1 MAFKSEPSAGEWYRT
16 FRNCHA
22 GTLRTARS
30 HIAIEPGQNPAY
42 LVGCPRWRKVL
53 RVATGN
59 QDWGSYAH
67 PHCKVVMS
75 KAQTLSFIEHLQHC
89 ELLDEKG
96 AQQLRSLTQKKSD
109 SALAV
114 ASRTGM
120 VPEPALVEALADY
133 TGWPVVSFAELSSME
148 PQIIETLE
156 TLQLQ
161 SPWCQHEGLAL
172 WTTQDQLVCCTCD
185 LLSRSAQ
192 EVLRIRSSQ
201 TGKPLGWRIARAM
214 DLENL
219 YASITSQKA
228 KITTSVGDLAHL
240 RELAEEGPIVELV
253 NGLLSQAVTR
263 RASDIHIEPGEY
275 GFVARVR
282 VDGVMRELQKFSADR
297 FDATVCRIKILSQLD
312 IAERRLP
319 QDGRMTA
326 RIHGEVFDV
335 RVSIL
340 PGSNGESVV
349 MRLLRQDRPN
359 YNLGDLGMLDDH
371 SAQFRSWIDAP
382 NGIVL
387 VTGPT
392 GSGKTTTLYTALDLG
407 NDGLKKI
414 ITVEDPVEYK
424 LHGITQL
431 QVNADIGYTFA
442 SALRS
447 ILRHDPDVI
456 LIGEIRDQETA
467 AIAVQSAL
475 TGHLVFSTLHTNSAA
490 GAVTRLGDMGVERF
504 LLASSLR
511 GIMAQR
517 LVRRLCPH
525 CSRAVAEPDP
535 AQYSLLEDALA
546 HWHASNPSTPQ
557 DLHEMHLREPVGCD
571 VCLHTGYLGR
581 IAVYEMFD
589 VDETIR
595 QQILDQ
601 VSETQMIQDL
611 RKRHVRSMMQDGLLK
626 VCTGITTIS
635 EVMTV
640 GQ

>member
-1 MAFKSEPSAGEWYRT
+1 MS
-16 FRNCHA
+16 
-22 GTLRTARS
+22 
-30 HIAIEPGQNPAY
+30 
-42 LVGCPRWRKVL
+42 
-53 RVATGN
+53 VA
-59 QDWGSYAH
+59 
-67 PHCKVVMS
+67 P
-75 KAQTLSFIEHLQHC
+75 TLSFIEHLQHGG
-89 ELLDEKG
+89 LLDEKG
-96 AQQLRSLTQKKSD
+96 ALQLRSLTQSKLD

-120 VPEPALVEALADY
+120 VPEQALMNALASY
-133 TGWPVVSFAELSSME
+133 TGWPIVSFSELSSME
-148 PQIIETLE
+148 PQIIEALD

-161 SPWCQHEGLAL
+161 SAWCQHEGLVL
-172 WTTQDQLVCCTCD
+172 WATQDQLVCCTHD

-192 EVLRIRSSQ
+192 EVLRIKSAQ
-201 TGKPLGWRIARAM
+201 TGKSLSWRIARSV

-219 YASITSQKA
+219 YASVHSQKA
-228 KITTSVGDLAHL
+228 KTTTSTGDLAHL

-282 VDGVMRELQKFSADR
+282 VDGVMRDLQKFSADR

-359 YNLGDLGMLDDH
+359 YDLGDLGMLEDH
-371 SAQFRSWIDAP
+371 SAQFRRWIDAP

-490 GAVTRLGDMGVERF
+490 GAVTRLGDMGVEKF

-525 CSRAVAEPDP
+525 CSRPAEHADP
-535 AQYSLLEDALA
+535 AQKALLEDALEHCNA
-546 HWHASNPSTPQ
+546 NRSEIPQ
-557 DLHEMHLREPVGCD
+557 EMHLREPVGCD

-595 QQILDQ
+595 QQILDH
-601 VSETQMIQDL
+601 VSETQMIRDL
-611 RKRHVRSMMQDGLLK
+611 RARHVRSMTQDGLLK
-626 VCTGITTIS
+626 VCNGITTVS

>member
-1 MAFKSEPSAGEWYRT
+1 
-16 FRNCHA
+16 
-22 GTLRTARS
+22 
-30 HIAIEPGQNPAY
+30 
-42 LVGCPRWRKVL
+42 
-53 RVATGN
+53 
-59 QDWGSYAH
+59 
-67 PHCKVVMS
+67 MS

-192 EVLRIRSSQ
+192 EVLRIKSSQ

-626 VCTGITTIS
+626 VCTGTTTIS

>member
-1 MAFKSEPSAGEWYRT
+1 MALAP
-16 FRNCHA
+16 
-22 GTLRTARS
+22 
-30 HIAIEPGQNPAY
+30 
-42 LVGCPRWRKVL
+42 
-53 RVATGN
+53 
-59 QDWGSYAH
+59 
-67 PHCKVVMS
+67 
-75 KAQTLSFIEHLQHC
+75 TLSFVEHLEQRG
-89 ELLDEKG
+89 LLDAKG
-96 AQQLRSLTQKKSD
+96 GQQLRSLTQRKTD

-120 VPEPALVEALADY
+120 VPEQALVEAFAAY
-133 TGWPVVSFAELSSME
+133 TGWRLVSSSELSSME
-148 PQIIETLE
+148 PQIMEALE
-156 TLQLQ
+156 SLQLQ
-161 SPWCQHEGLAL
+161 SAWCQNEGLVL
-172 WTTQDQLVCCTCD
+172 WATADQLICCTSD
-185 LLSRSAQ
+185 LPSRAAT
-192 EVLRIRSSQ
+192 EVLRIKSAQ
-201 TGKPLGWRIARAM
+201 TGKSLGWRIVRTV
-214 DLENL
+214 DLDNL
-219 YASITSQKA
+219 YSSISTQKSKTVAST
-228 KITTSVGDLAHL
+228 GDLAHL

-282 VDGVMRELQKFSADR
+282 VDGVMRDLQKFAADR

-335 RVSIL
+335 RVSVL

-349 MRLLRQDRPN
+349 MRLLRQDRPD
-359 YNLGDLGMLDDH
+359 YNLADLGMLEDH
-371 SAQFRSWIDAP
+371 AAQFRGWIDAP

-490 GAVTRLGDMGVERF
+490 GAVTRLGDMGVEKF

-525 CSRAVAEPDP
+525 CSRPVAQADP
-535 AQYSLLEDALA
+535 TQLALLEDARA
-546 HWHASNPSTPQ
+546 QFKASHPEGAVEAPE
-557 DLHEMHLREPVGCD
+557 LHLREPVGCD
-571 VCLHTGYLGR
+571 VCLYTGYLGR

-589 VDETIR
+589 VDESIR

-601 VSETQMIQDL
+601 ATETQMIQSL
-611 RKRHVRSMMQDGLLK
+611 RARHIRSMTQDGLLK
-626 VCTGITTIS
+626 VCTGITTVS
-635 EVMTV
+635 EVMSV

>member
-1 MAFKSEPSAGEWYRT
+1 MPHTKSFLAFL
-16 FRNCHA
+16 RNINLISDKEENQLQKI
-22 GTLRTARS
+22 TQEKQESPLS
-30 HIAIEPGQNPAY
+30 
-42 LVGCPRWRKVL
+42 
-53 RVATGN
+53 VA
-59 QDWGSYAH
+59 
-67 PHCKVVMS
+67 
-75 KAQTLSFIEHLQHC
+75 L
-89 ELLDEKG
+89 
-96 AQQLRSLTQKKSD
+96 
-109 SALAV
+109 
-114 ASRTGM
+114 RTGM
-120 VPEPALVEALADY
+120 LPEHTLIDAFSQY
-133 TGWPVVSFAELSSME
+133 TTWPIITLSELKNQESTIATTIQNFQTKISWWQNE
-148 PQIIETLE
+148 KIIPWIEGETV
-156 TLQLQ
+156 
-161 SPWCQHEGLAL
+161 
-172 WTTQDQLVCCTCD
+172 VCCTCD
-185 LLSRSAQ
+185 IPGITAKEFIQNKADKQHLTIQWKISKTTDIEHLYSTLNNQKEQAF
-192 EVLRIRSSQ
+192 IA
-201 TGKPLGWRIARAM
+201 TGDI
-214 DLENL
+214 
-219 YASITSQKA
+219 
-228 KITTSVGDLAHL
+228 AHL

-253 NGLLSQAVTR
+253 NSLLSQSVTH

-282 VDGVMRELQKFSADR
+282 VDGIMRNLQTFSADR

-326 RIHGEVFDV
+326 RIHGETFDV

-359 YNLGDLGMLDDH
+359 YNLGDLGMLHDH
-371 SAQFRSWIDAP
+371 ATLFNEWIEKP
-382 NGIVL
+382 NGIIL

-407 NDGLKKI
+407 NNGLKKI
-414 ITVEDPVEYK
+414 ITIEDPVEYK

-490 GAVTRLGDMGVERF
+490 GAISRLSDMGIEKF

-525 CSRAVAEPDP
+525 CSRP
-535 AQYSLLEDALA
+535 ASTQQ
-546 HWHASNPSTPQ
+546 ASQ
-557 DLHEMHLREPVGCD
+557 QAILQEMHTIWQKTNQNQDQKIELREPVGCEK
-571 VCLHTGYLGR
+571 CLHSGYLGR

-589 VDETIR
+589 VDDALRHE
-595 QQILDQ
+595 ILNQ
-601 VSETQMIQDL
+601 TSETKIIEHL
-611 RKRHVRSMMQDGLLK
+611 RARNIRSMTQDGYLK
-626 VCTGITTIS
+626 ACSGITTLAEVIS
-635 EVMTV
+635 V
-640 GQ
+640 G

>member
-1 MAFKSEPSAGEWYRT
+1 MPTTGTT
-16 FRNCHA
+16 FIDH
-22 GTLRTARS
+22 LRER
-30 HIAIEPGQNPAY
+30 G
-42 LVGCPRWRKVL
+42 
-53 RVATGN
+53 
-59 QDWGSYAH
+59 
-67 PHCKVVMS
+67 
-75 KAQTLSFIEHLQHC
+75 
-89 ELLDEKG
+89 LLDEKG
-96 AQQLRSLTQKKSD
+96 AAQLRSLIQDKFD
-109 SALAV
+109 SALVV
-114 ASRTGM
+114 AGRTGM
-120 VPEPALVEALADY
+120 IPERALLDAFTSY
-133 TGWPVVSFAELSSME
+133 TGWKAIDFAELSALE
-148 PQIIETLE
+148 HHIAETLE
-156 TLQLQ
+156 TLQLK
-161 SPWCQHEGLAL
+161 STWCQREKLAL
-172 WTTQDQLVCCTCD
+172 WTTPDSLVCCTSD
-185 LLSRSAQ
+185 FPSRAAQ
-192 EVLRIRSSQ
+192 EVLRIKAEQ
-201 TGKPLGWRIARAM
+201 ITFPLSWRIARPV
-214 DLENL
+214 DIENL
-219 YASITSQKA
+219 YAAMASRKA
-228 KITTSVGDLAHL
+228 KTMVATGDLAHL

-253 NGLLSQAVTR
+253 NSLLSQAVTY
-263 RASDIHIEPGEY
+263 RASDIHVEPGEY
-275 GFVARVR
+275 GFVARIR
-282 VDGVMRELQKFSADR
+282 VDGVMRDLQKFSADR

-349 MRLLRQDRPN
+349 MRLLRQDRPS
-359 YNLGDLGMLDDH
+359 YDLGDLGMLPDQT
-371 SAQFRSWIDAP
+371 AQFRRWIDTP

-431 QVNADIGYTFA
+431 QVNAEIGYTFA

-490 GAVTRLGDMGVERF
+490 GAITRLSDMGVERF

-525 CSRAVAEPDP
+525 CSKPASHIDP
-535 AQYSLLEDALA
+535 AQQTLLNDTLS
-546 HWHASNPSTPQ
+546 HWRAIAPDSPLDIQP
-557 DLHEMHLREPVGCD
+557 REPVGCD
-571 VCLHTGYLGR
+571 ACIHSGYLGR

-589 VDETIR
+589 VDDTIR
-595 QQILDQ
+595 QQILDKA
-601 VSETQMIQDL
+601 SETQMVQDL
-611 RKRHVRSMMQDGLLK
+611 RARHIRSMMQDGLLK
-626 VCTGITTIS
+626 VCSGITTIT

-640 GQ
+640 GP

>member
-1 MAFKSEPSAGEWYRT
+1 MLTTLT
-16 FRNCHA
+16 FTDH
-22 GTLRTARS
+22 LR
-30 HIAIEPGQNPAY
+30 EKG
-42 LVGCPRWRKVL
+42 
-53 RVATGN
+53 
-59 QDWGSYAH
+59 
-67 PHCKVVMS
+67 
-75 KAQTLSFIEHLQHC
+75 
-89 ELLDEKG
+89 LLDEKG
-96 AQQLRSLTQKKSD
+96 AEQLRSLAQEKNET
-109 SALAV
+109 ALV
-114 ASRTGM
+114 MASRIGM
-120 VPEPALVEALADY
+120 LPERILLEAFASY
-133 TGWPVVSFAELSSME
+133 TGWQIISFTELSALES
-148 PQIIETLE
+148 QISDTLE
-156 TLQLQ
+156 TLKIKTI
-161 SPWCQHEGLAL
+161 WCKNEKLTLWKTENHLA
-172 WTTQDQLVCCTCD
+172 CCTSD
-185 LLSRSAQ
+185 IPSRSAQ
-192 EVLRIRSSQ
+192 ELLQIKADQIGLSLIW
-201 TGKPLGWRIARAM
+201 KIARPA
-214 DLENL
+214 DIENI
-219 YASITSQKA
+219 YSSMASLKA
-228 KITTSVGDLAHL
+228 KNIVATGDLAHL

-253 NGLLSQAVTR
+253 NSLLSQAVTH
-263 RASDIHIEPGEY
+263 RASDIHVEPGEY
-275 GFVARVR
+275 EFATRIR
-282 VDGVMRELQKFSADR
+282 VDGVMRDLQKFSADR

-335 RVSIL
+335 RVSVL

-359 YNLGDLGMLDDH
+359 YDLGDLGMLPDQ
-371 SAQFRSWIDAP
+371 STQFRRWIDAP

-407 NDGLKKI
+407 NNGLKKI

-424 LHGITQL
+424 LPGITQL

-490 GAVTRLGDMGVERF
+490 GAITRLSDMGVERF

-525 CSRAVAEPDP
+525 CSRPIQHIDP
-535 AQYSLLEDALA
+535 GQQALLHDAITQWNSEAADKPLEIQ
-546 HWHASNPSTPQ
+546 P
-557 DLHEMHLREPVGCD
+557 REPVGCD
-571 VCLHTGYLGR
+571 ACLHSGYLGR

-589 VDETIR
+589 VDDLVR
-595 QQILDQ
+595 QQILDKT
-601 VSETQMIQDL
+601 SETKMIQDL
-611 RKRHVRSMMQDGLLK
+611 RARHVRSMAQDGLLK
-626 VCTGITTIS
+626 VCAGITTIE
-635 EVMTV
+635 EVMAI
-640 GQ
+640 GP

>member
-192 EVLRIRSSQ
+192 EVLRIKSSQ

-601 VSETQMIQDL
+601 VSETQMIKDL

>member
-1 MAFKSEPSAGEWYRT
+1 M
-16 FRNCHA
+16 
-22 GTLRTARS
+22 
-30 HIAIEPGQNPAY
+30 IPA
-42 LVGCPRWRKVL
+42 PK
-53 RVATGN
+53 
-59 QDWGSYAH
+59 
-67 PHCKVVMS
+67 
-75 KAQTLSFIEHLQHC
+75 LSFIEHLQHGG
-89 ELLDEKG
+89 LLDEKG
-96 AQQLRSLTQKKSD
+96 AQQLYSLTQNKLD
-109 SALAV
+109 SALTV
-114 ASRTGM
+114 AGRTGM
-120 VPEPALVEALADY
+120 VSEQALMNALASY
-133 TGWPVVSFAELSSME
+133 TGWPIVSFSELSSLE
-148 PQIIETLE
+148 PQITEALAE
-156 TLQLQ
+156 LQLQ
-161 SPWCQHEGLAL
+161 SAWCQHEGLVL
-172 WTTQDQLVCCTCD
+172 WATQDILICCTHD
-185 LLSRSAQ
+185 LLSRPAQ
-192 EVLRIRSSQ
+192 EVLRIKSAQ
-201 TGKPLGWRIARAM
+201 TGKSLSYRIARLI

-219 YASITSQKA
+219 YALINSQKE
-228 KITTSVGDLAHL
+228 KFPINTGDIAHL

-275 GFVARVR
+275 GFIARVR
-282 VDGVMRELQKFSADR
+282 VDGVMRDLQNFNADR

-326 RIHGEVFDV
+326 RIHGQVFDV

-359 YNLGDLGMLDDH
+359 YDLGDLGMLDDH
-371 SAQFRSWIDAP
+371 ASQFRRWIDAP
-382 NGIVL
+382 NGIIL

-431 QVNADIGYTFA
+431 QVNSDIGYTFA

-467 AIAVQSAL
+467 SIAVQSAL

-490 GAVTRLGDMGVERF
+490 GAVTRLGDMGVEKF

-517 LVRRLCPH
+517 LVRRLCAH
-525 CSRAVAEPDP
+525 CSRPTEHADP
-535 AQYSLLEDALA
+535 AHQALLEDALA
-546 HWHASNPSTPQ
+546 HCNDTNAAASQ
-557 DLHEMHLREPVGCD
+557 KMHLCEPVGCD
-571 VCLHTGYLGR
+571 VCSHTGYLGR

-601 VSETQMIQDL
+601 ASETQMIQEL

-626 VCTGITTIS
+626 VCTGITTVS

>member
-1 MAFKSEPSAGEWYRT
+1 
-16 FRNCHA
+16 
-22 GTLRTARS
+22 
-30 HIAIEPGQNPAY
+30 
-42 LVGCPRWRKVL
+42 
-53 RVATGN
+53 
-59 QDWGSYAH
+59 
-67 PHCKVVMS
+67 MS
-75 KAQTLSFIEHLQHC
+75 RAPTLSFIEHLQHC
-89 ELLDEKG
+89 DLLDEKG
-96 AQQLRSLTQKKSD
+96 AQQLQSLTQKKSD
-109 SALAV
+109 SAFAV

-120 VPEPALVEALADY
+120 VPEQALVSALADY
-133 TGWPVVSFAELSSME
+133 TGWPVVNFAELSSME
-148 PQIIETLE
+148 AQIIETLE

-161 SPWCQHEGLAL
+161 SAWCQHEGLTL
-172 WTTQDQLVCCTCD
+172 WATQDQLVCCTCD
-185 LLSRSAQ
+185 LLSRSVQ
-192 EVLRIRSSQ
+192 EVLRIKSSQ
-201 TGKPLGWRIARAM
+201 TGKPLSYRIARAM
-214 DLENL
+214 DLDNL
-219 YASITSQKA
+219 YAALTSQKT
-228 KITTSVGDLAHL
+228 KTITSVGDLAHL

-282 VDGVMRELQKFSADR
+282 VDGVMRDLQKFSADR

-371 SAQFRSWIDAP
+371 SAQFSRWIDAP

-407 NDGLKKI
+407 NDGMKKI

-525 CSRAVAEPDP
+525 CSRPVAQSDS
-535 AQYSLLEDALA
+535 AKQALLEDALA
-546 HWHASNPSTPQ
+546 HWNASNPQTPKK
-557 DLHEMHLREPVGCD
+557 LHEMHLREPVGCD

-611 RKRHVRSMMQDGLLK
+611 RKRHIRSMTQDGLLK
-626 VCTGITTIS
+626 VCTGITTVS

>member
-1 MAFKSEPSAGEWYRT
+1 MSG
-16 FRNCHA
+16 
-22 GTLRTARS
+22 
-30 HIAIEPGQNPAY
+30 
-42 LVGCPRWRKVL
+42 
-53 RVATGN
+53 AT
-59 QDWGSYAH
+59 
-67 PHCKVVMS
+67 
-75 KAQTLSFIEHLQHC
+75 TLSFVEYLEQC
-89 ELLDEKG
+89 GLLDDKAVG
-96 AQQLRSLTQKKSD
+96 QLRNITQDKSD
-109 SALAV
+109 SAFAV

-120 VPEPALVEALADY
+120 ISEQALVNAFAGY
-133 TGWPVVSFAELSSME
+133 TGWPILSFPELSSME
-148 PQIIETLE
+148 PQIIEALE
-156 TLQLQ
+156 VLQLQ
-161 SPWCQHEGLAL
+161 TSWCQHEGLVPWIAN
-172 WTTQDQLVCCTCD
+172 DQLVCCTCD

-192 EVLRIRSSQ
+192 EVLRIKSSQ
-201 TGKPLGWRIARAM
+201 LGKSLSCRIVRSV
-214 DLENL
+214 DLDNL
-219 YASITSQKA
+219 FASITSQKA
-228 KITTSVGDLAHL
+228 TAVVSTGDLAHL

-275 GFVARVR
+275 GFVSRVR
-282 VDGVMRELQKFSADR
+282 VDGVMRDLQKFSADR

-335 RVSIL
+335 RVSVL
-340 PGSNGESVV
+340 PCSNGESVV
-349 MRLLRQDRPN
+349 MRLLHQDRPD
-359 YNLGDLGMLDDH
+359 YNLADLGMLDDH
-371 SAQFRSWIDAP
+371 SAQFRRWIDAP

-424 LHGITQL
+424 LEGITQL
-431 QVNADIGYTFA
+431 QVNSDIGYTFA
-442 SALRS
+442 AALRS

-456 LIGEIRDQETA
+456 LIGEIRDKETA

-490 GAVTRLGDMGVERF
+490 GAVTRLGDMGVEKF

-525 CSRAVAEPDP
+525 CSRPIV
-535 AQYSLLEDALA
+535 LENSAHQAMLQDALA
-546 HWHASNPSTPQ
+546 HFKASDPKAPLGTQ
-557 DLHEMHLREPVGCD
+557 DIHLSEPVGCD

-581 IAVYEMFD
+581 IALYEMFD

-611 RKRHVRSMMQDGLLK
+611 RSRNVRSMTQDGFLK
-626 VCTGITTIS
+626 VCAGITTVS

>member
-192 EVLRIRSSQ
+192 EVLRIKSSQ

-219 YASITSQKA
+219 YASITSQKT

>member
-1 MAFKSEPSAGEWYRT
+1 MALKSEPSAGEWYRT

-192 EVLRIRSSQ
+192 EVLRIKSSQ

>member
-1 MAFKSEPSAGEWYRT
+1 M
-16 FRNCHA
+16 
-22 GTLRTARS
+22 
-30 HIAIEPGQNPAY
+30 I
-42 LVGCPRWRKVL
+42 
-53 RVATGN
+53 
-59 QDWGSYAH
+59 
-67 PHCKVVMS
+67 MS
-75 KAQTLSFIEHLQHC
+75 LAPTRSFIEHLQLGG
-89 ELLDEKG
+89 LLDEKG
-96 AQQLRSLTQKKSD
+96 AQQLRSLTQSKQD

-120 VPEPALVEALADY
+120 VSEQALMDALVSY
-133 TGWPVVSFAELSSME
+133 TAWPIVSFSELSSME
-148 PQIIETLE
+148 PKIIESLD

-161 SPWCQHEGLAL
+161 STWCQHEGLVL
-172 WTTQDQLVCCTCD
+172 WTTQDQLLCCTHD

-192 EVLRIRSSQ
+192 EVLRIKSAQ
-201 TGKPLGWRIARAM
+201 TGKSLSWRIARSV

-219 YASITSQKA
+219 YASIHSKKA
-228 KITTSVGDLAHL
+228 ITTTSTGDLAHL

-282 VDGVMRELQKFSADR
+282 VDGVMRDLQKFSADR

-371 SAQFRSWIDAP
+371 SAQFRRWIDAP

-490 GAVTRLGDMGVERF
+490 GAVTRLGDMGVEKF

-525 CSRAVAEPDP
+525 CSRPIEHADP
-535 AQYSLLEDALA
+535 SQQALLEEALTYCN
-546 HWHASNPSTPQ
+546 SNTRETPQ
-557 DLHEMHLREPVGCD
+557 EMHLREPVGCD

-589 VDETIR
+589 VDEIIR

-601 VSETQMIQDL
+601 VSETQIIQGL
-611 RKRHVRSMMQDGLLK
+611 RTRHVRSMTQDGLLK
-626 VCTGITTIS
+626 VCNGITTVS

>member
-133 TGWPVVSFAELSSME
+133 TGWPIVSFAELSSME

-192 EVLRIRSSQ
+192 EVLRIKSSQ